1 MPQVVVGKWGKN
13 LAIRVPFEVARESGL
28 SDGER
33 VDIEAQDGDIVIR
46 RSAARAHGDAE
57 RAAAEIIA
65 EAKRHSL
72 GAVPL
77 RELLDE
83 GRRQMSVVVDA

>member
-1 MPQVVVGKWGKN
+1 MARVIVGRWGKS
-13 LAIRVPFEVARESGL
+13 LAIRVPFELARDSGL
-28 SDGER
+28 SVGEQ
-33 VDIEAQDGDIVIR
+33 VEIEAQDGDIVIR
-46 RSAARAHGDAE
+46 RSAARARGDAE